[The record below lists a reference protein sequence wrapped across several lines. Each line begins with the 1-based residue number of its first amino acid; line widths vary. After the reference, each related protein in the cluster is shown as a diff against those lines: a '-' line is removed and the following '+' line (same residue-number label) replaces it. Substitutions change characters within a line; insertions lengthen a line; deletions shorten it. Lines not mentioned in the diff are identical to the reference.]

1 MYFQTQMTMKL
12 ICPWL
17 TLNEI
22 VLRRLVASA
31 ELKNQELVQ
40 FLTGILIEEC
50 QMSVDDNNLFKT

>member
-22 VLRRLVASA
+22 VLSRLVDSA
-31 ELKNQELVQ
+31 ELKNQELMQ